1 MNLSFS
7 SWSELLQDVVPQGSV
22 LGPVL
27 FKIYINDYFY
37 FLTCDICSFADDT
50 TLYDCNSSLEFVLE
64 KLEEY
69 SALPMEWSKINKM
82 QMNAGKCHLF
92 IPGNKFEQMWTRIR
106 DDVIW
111 ENRT

>member
-1 MNLSFS
+1 M
-7 SWSELLQDVVPQGSV
+7 
-22 LGPVL
+22 

-82 QMNAGKCHLF
+82 QRNAGKCHLF